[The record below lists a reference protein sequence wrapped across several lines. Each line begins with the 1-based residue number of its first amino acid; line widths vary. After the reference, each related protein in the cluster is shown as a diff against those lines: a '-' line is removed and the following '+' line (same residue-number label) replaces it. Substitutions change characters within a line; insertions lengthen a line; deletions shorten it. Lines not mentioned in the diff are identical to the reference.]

1 MIDYGS
7 RPTPSPQKRSITK
20 KIYVYSIRQSVYET
34 AKTQTLVSKISE
46 IFYKSK
52 ENAIESNKRAKKNIK
67 ERNYLIQRNKKI
79 QDSFDFDQN
88 SVIHN
93 KISNQ
98 AVEILIETLDD
109 ALNIQNH
116 IILVGLEENINLAIR
131 QLKKPLVS
139 AQSSHKIVIFAPEH
153 PSKHNKMKSQEDY
166 KDVLFVKGDPKNIEE
181 YKKLNIKNAFSI
193 IIFSSYFVN
202 HVEKSTVGD
211 KNSADADLL
220 FLYTYMTKSLP
231 EKVFFSIELSNSYN
245 LAVLNLK
252 VTKLLKKRKT
262 NMEKENSSIPTYNPF
277 IVRNTLRES
286 ESSKKYRNIK
296 KKTFE
301 NDFWEFSRQPEALP
315 IYASGKAFVA
325 SAFDSLIGQVI
336 IYK

>member
-1 MIDYGS
+1 MVEYGS
-7 RPTPSPQKRSITK
+7 RPTASPPKRNIITMK
-20 KIYVYSIRQSVYET
+20 SHLYGIRQSVYET
-34 AKTQTLVSKISE
+34 AKTQTLVFNISE
-46 IFYKSK
+46 LFYKSK
-52 ENAIESNKRAKKNIK
+52 EKAIETNINTKKNFK
-67 ERNYLIQRNKKI
+67 QRNYLLNRNKKI
-79 QDSFDFDQN
+79 QESFDFDQN
-88 SVIHN
+88 IFVHN
-93 KISNQ
+93 KKSHQ
-98 AVEILIETLDD
+98 PVEILIETLDD

-131 QLKKPLVS
+131 ELKKPLIS

-202 HVEKSTVGD
+202 HVEKSTDGD

-252 VTKLLKKRKT
+252 ITKLLKKRKT
-262 NMEKENSSIPTYNPF
+262 KKENSSIPTYNPF

-286 ESSKKYRNIK
+286 ESTKKQRNIK
-296 KKTFE
+296 RKAANNE
-301 NDFWEFSRQPEALP
+301 FWEFSRQPEALP

-325 SAFDSLIGQVI
+325 SAFDSLIGQVML
-336 IYK
+336 YN

>member
-1 MIDYGS
+1 MVEYGS
-7 RPTPSPQKRSITK
+7 RPTASPPKRNIITMK
-20 KIYVYSIRQSVYET
+20 SHLYGIRQSVYET
-34 AKTQTLVSKISE
+34 AKTQTLVFNISE
-46 IFYKSK
+46 LFYKSK
-52 ENAIESNKRAKKNIK
+52 EKAIETNINTKKK
-67 ERNYLIQRNKKI
+67 FKQRNYLLNRNKKI
-79 QDSFDFDQN
+79 QESFDFDQN
-88 SVIHN
+88 IFVHN
-93 KISNQ
+93 KKSHQ
-98 AVEILIETLDD
+98 PVEILIETLDD

-131 QLKKPLVS
+131 ELKKPLIS

-153 PSKHNKMKSQEDY
+153 PDTKSDLKFQEDF

-202 HVEKSTVGD
+202 HVSTDGD

-220 FLYTYMTKSLP
+220 FLYIHLVKSLP

-252 VTKLLKKRKT
+252 VTKLLKKLKS
-262 NMEKENSSIPTYNPF
+262 EKENSSIPTKNHF

-286 ESSKKYRNIK
+286 ESTKKQKNVKRNIVS
-296 KKTFE
+296 
-301 NDFWEFSRQPEALP
+301 NDFWEFSLQPEALP

-325 SAFDSLIGQVI
+325 SAFDSLIGQVMF
-336 IYK
+336 YN

>member
-1 MIDYGS
+1 MLNSERNNSTNFNDPEINS
-7 RPTPSPQKRSITK
+7 LFSEVIELLCNRSK
-20 KIYVYSIRQSVYET
+20 DQDRD
-34 AKTQTLVSKISE
+34 AKNLENDSKIK
-46 IFYKSK
+46 IHLL
-52 ENAIESNKRAKKNIK
+52 N
-67 ERNYLIQRNKKI
+67 RNKKI

-88 SVIHN
+88 IFVNNSLILQPIDG
-93 KISNQ
+93 KIPT
-98 AVEILIETLDD
+98 VEDV
-109 ALNIQNH
+109 LNIHDH

-131 QLKKPLVS
+131 ELKKPLIS

-153 PSKHNKMKSQEDY
+153 PDAKNDLKYQEDY
-166 KDVLFVKGDPKNIEE
+166 KDVLFVKGDPTNVEE

-202 HVEKSTVGD
+202 HVEKSTDSD

-220 FLYTYMTKSLP
+220 FLYIHLVKSLP
-231 EKVFFSIELSNSYN
+231 EKVFFSVELSNSYN

>member
-1 MIDYGS
+1 LLNSERNNSTNFNDPEINS
-7 RPTPSPQKRSITK
+7 LFSEVIELLCNRSK
-20 KIYVYSIRQSVYET
+20 DQDRD
-34 AKTQTLVSKISE
+34 AKNLENDSKIK
-46 IFYKSK
+46 IHLL
-52 ENAIESNKRAKKNIK
+52 N
-67 ERNYLIQRNKKI
+67 RNKKI

-88 SVIHN
+88 VFVHN
-93 KISNQ
+93 SLILQPIDGKIPT
-98 AVEILIETLDD
+98 VEDV
-109 ALNIQNH
+109 LNIHDH

-131 QLKKPLVS
+131 ELKKPLIS

-153 PSKHNKMKSQEDY
+153 PDAKNDLKYQEDY
-166 KDVLFVKGDPKNIEE
+166 KDVLFVKGNPINVEE

-202 HVEKSTVGD
+202 HVEKSTDSD

-220 FLYTYMTKSLP
+220 FLYIHLVKSLP
-231 EKVFFSIELSNSYN
+231 EKVFFSVELSNSYN

-252 VTKLLKKRKT
+252 VTKLLKKFK
-262 NMEKENSSIPTYNPF
+262 MEKENSSIPTKNHF
-277 IVRNTLRES
+277 IVRNTLRKP
-286 ESSKKYRNIK
+286 ESSKKHKNKIK
-296 KKTFE
+296 NTVS
-301 NDFWEFSRQPEALP
+301 NDFWEFSHQPEALP